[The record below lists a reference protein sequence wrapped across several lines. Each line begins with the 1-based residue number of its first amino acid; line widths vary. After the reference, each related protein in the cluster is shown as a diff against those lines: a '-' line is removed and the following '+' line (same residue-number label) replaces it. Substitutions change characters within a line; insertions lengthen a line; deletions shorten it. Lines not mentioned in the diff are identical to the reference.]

1 VDDPLV
7 LLKRDR
13 EIAKRAGD
21 PWASLCVL
29 ATYSGERPEA
39 RTLVLRDLDERL
51 AIFVNR
57 SSPKS
62 LQIDRHPEVAVLVYL
77 ATANVQYR
85 LNGLLDPVAEHVVH
99 ANWRARPRIPKVL
112 DWLYRHHLPQSARV
126 SSRETLEA
134 LHREVS
140 NRVGDDP
147 TAPDDAIGYFI
158 DPSSIER
165 LELATDRLH
174 DRRRF
179 TRTKSGWS
187 IDILVP

>member
-1 VDDPLV
+1 MDDPLV

-13 EIAKRAGD
+13 DVARRAGD

-57 SSPKS
+57 TSPKS
-62 LQIDRHPEVAVLVYL
+62 LHIERHPEVAVLVYL
-77 ATANVQYR
+77 ASASVQYR
-85 LNGLLDPVAEHVVH
+85 LNGALEPVATHVVH

-112 DWLYRHHLPQSARV
+112 DWLYRHHLPQSALV
-126 SSRETLEA
+126 ASREDLEA
-134 LHREVS
+134 LHRDVS

-147 TAPDDAIGYFI
+147 IAPDDAIGYFI
-158 DPSSIER
+158 EPSTIER

-174 DRRRF
+174 DRRRY
-179 TRTKSGWS
+179 TRTRSGWR
-187 IDILVP
+187 IETLVP